1 MLYVRISYE
10 NSYSECAYFYKKNI
24 YTTGKFLFSDLN
36 YTLIHIRMLWE
47 FGAIVQ

>member
-1 MLYVRISYE
+1 MRILIL
-10 NSYSECAYFYKKNI
+10 NVHIFTKKNI

-47 FGAIVQ
+47 LGAIVQ